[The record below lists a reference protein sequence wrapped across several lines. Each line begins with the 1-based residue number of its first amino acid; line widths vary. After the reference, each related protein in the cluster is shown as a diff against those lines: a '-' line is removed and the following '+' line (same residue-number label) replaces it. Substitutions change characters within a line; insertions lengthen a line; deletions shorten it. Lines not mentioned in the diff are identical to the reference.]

1 MKYWN
6 SNGIVKYFLTIKE
19 RRWYEIDH
27 LFQYLSTYQ
36 YHYTSTLLKNNIPFT
51 FPFKSPN
58 KHDMFKIIFDLLDL
72 QNSEIAKFT
81 RDCANILI
89 GTTLF
94 AGLVCIII
102 ITLASGTSPA
112 DQDNILGIITQICT
126 WVGLFAIL
134 FYSIMMILNYTN
146 IWKAIIIG
154 TFAASTVGAF
164 VVVEKSLKDY
174 YLNRPK
180 ATTEISK

>member
-1 MKYWN
+1 
-6 SNGIVKYFLTIKE
+6 
-19 RRWYEIDH
+19 
-27 LFQYLSTYQ
+27 
-36 YHYTSTLLKNNIPFT
+36 
-51 FPFKSPN
+51 
-58 KHDMFKIIFDLLDL
+58 MFKIIFDLLDL

-81 RDCANILI
+81 RDCANILV
-89 GTTLF
+89 GTLLF
-94 AGLVCIII
+94 TAIVCVFIIAF
-102 ITLASGTSPA
+102 ASGTSPA
-112 DQDNILGIITQICT
+112 DQENVLGLITRICT

-134 FYSIMMILNYTN
+134 FYSIMMFLNYTN

-154 TFAASTVGAF
+154 AFAASTVGAF